1 MTDQEDEIRRV
12 VAELEALMDDIDSTV
27 DALVS
32 RPGFRARRATPDQ
45 DEQETEKH
53 A

>member
-12 VAELEALMDDIDSTV
+12 VAELEALMDDLDSTV
-27 DALVS
+27 DAIVS
-32 RPGFRARRATPDQ
+32 RPEFRARRATPHQ
-45 DEQETEKH
+45 DEQETEKQ